1 MSAITGV
8 LVDGHIFDMK
18 KDMVEGYYF
27 PNTLFPGA
35 TFKMVIDNDPA
46 NNGKVTWQCGSS
58 KGNNLVAVSGDGTV
72 TFPDAD
78 ERCCDT
84 LFYINAT
91 DTSGRIISSY
101 LFVVKRFFKYSKDT
115 FVTTNKISQWIESVN
130 GIFPETLDVNSQ
142 YIAGSEWIT
151 ITREVNGG
159 LFQEWGNMKNSG
171 WVLAN
176 PNYSSCSIFTF
187 NNELNFFNLLVDSG
201 FTQNA
206 DCGARV
212 QAVAFYGQSRV

>member
-1 MSAITGV
+1 MNEITGV
-8 LVDGHIFDMK
+8 LVDGHVFDIK
-18 KDMVEGYYF
+18 NDMVNGCYF
-27 PNTLFPGA
+27 PNSLFPGA

-101 LFVVKRFFKYSKDT
+101 LFVVKRFF
-115 FVTTNKISQWIESVN
+115 
-130 GIFPETLDVNSQ
+130 
-142 YIAGSEWIT
+142 
-151 ITREVNGG
+151 
-159 LFQEWGNMKNSG
+159 
-171 WVLAN
+171 
-176 PNYSSCSIFTF
+176 
-187 NNELNFFNLLVDSG
+187 
-201 FTQNA
+201 
-206 DCGARV
+206 
-212 QAVAFYGQSRV
+212 